1 MSPSGLGG
9 SGGGCIIRERGDWRE
24 AARLPALS
32 PGENSKFGGYRRG
45 LLMSEARTLGPRLA
59 MIGAWQRVV
68 AIAYFV
74 DVMYF
79 VPL

>member
-1 MSPSGLGG
+1 M
-9 SGGGCIIRERGDWRE
+9 
-24 AARLPALS
+24 
-32 PGENSKFGGYRRG
+32 
-45 LLMSEARTLGPRLA
+45 LGPRLA

>member
-1 MSPSGLGG
+1 MVPAGPDLSRCLRVAWGAPEADVSSASAATGG
-9 SGGGCIIRERGDWRE
+9 RQR
-24 AARLPALS
+24 
-32 PGENSKFGGYRRG
+32 
-45 LLMSEARTLGPRLA
+45 RLA

>member
-1 MSPSGLGG
+1 
-9 SGGGCIIRERGDWRE
+9 
-24 AARLPALS
+24 
-32 PGENSKFGGYRRG
+32 
-45 LLMSEARTLGPRLA
+45 LA